1 MNRSAVLD
9 KVFKDV
15 GLAMLFLL
23 VFSYIMLYSDEII
36 FFNMRIYVGALVF
49 WMLGIILS
57 VRIPKSFVVEAARY
71 IFSSLI
77 LAIVAIDV
85 VKFLFYLL
93 KKNNKLYDYLSSTP
107 SFLTI
112 DASQSLCLSL
122 LEFMMPIAILPV
134 LLWVSYS
141 VDEHYYESKYKQY

>member
-1 MNRSAVLD
+1 MSESAVLD
-9 KVFKDV
+9 KVLKDV

-23 VFSYIMLYSDEII
+23 VFSYIMLYTDEIV
-36 FFNMRIYVGALVF
+36 FFNIRIYGGALVF
-49 WMLGIILS
+49 WMLGILLS

-85 VKFLFYLL
+85 VKFFNLFFNG
-93 KKNNKLYDYLSSTP
+93 KNKLYDYLSSTP

-122 LEFMMPIAILPV
+122 LEFMMPIAILPG
-134 LLWVSYS
+134 LLWISYS
-141 VDEHYYESKYKQY
+141 VDEYYYEARYKKY